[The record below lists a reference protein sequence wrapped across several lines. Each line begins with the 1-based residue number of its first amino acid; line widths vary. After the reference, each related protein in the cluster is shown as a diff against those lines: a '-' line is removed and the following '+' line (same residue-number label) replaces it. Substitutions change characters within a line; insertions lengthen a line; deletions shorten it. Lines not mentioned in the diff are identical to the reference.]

1 MDKDMISAKY
11 DQQVRNQQVGKQGE
25 DFSDLV
31 ADHTARQKVS
41 YCNSLFKCLSP
52 CVNFWTTI

>member
-41 YCNSLFKCLSP
+41 YCNSLFKFFISLC
-52 CVNFWTTI
+52 